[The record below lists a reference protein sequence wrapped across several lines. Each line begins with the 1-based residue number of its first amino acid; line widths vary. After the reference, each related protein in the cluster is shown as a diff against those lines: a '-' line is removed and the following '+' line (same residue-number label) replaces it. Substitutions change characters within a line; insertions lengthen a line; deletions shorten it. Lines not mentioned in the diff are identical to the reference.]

1 MYLRTFV
8 FQLFSFFRGDDSFF
22 SVVITTAVRI
32 QAYGVVVTNNETY
45 TPKIVEYTPAH
56 GPDKWLRIEQ
66 TK

>member
-1 MYLRTFV
+1 MT
-8 FQLFSFFRGDDSFF
+8 GFF

-32 QAYGVVVTNNETY
+32 QAFGVVVTNNETY

-56 GPDKWLRIEQ
+56 GPDKLLRIEQ